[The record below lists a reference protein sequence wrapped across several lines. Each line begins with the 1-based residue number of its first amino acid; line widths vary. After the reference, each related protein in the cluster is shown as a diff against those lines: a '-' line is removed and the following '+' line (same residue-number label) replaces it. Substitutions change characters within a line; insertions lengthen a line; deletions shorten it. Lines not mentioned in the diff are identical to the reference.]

1 MRTPLA
7 WLNLVENK
15 TRTGVATAGVAFAV
29 VLIFMQLGF
38 LGAAQRSATLVYDSL
53 DFDVL
58 IRSPRYL
65 HLLKARD
72 FPRARLHGAAS
83 VEGVAKVRPFYAA
96 ASVWRCPEHSATAG
110 RRRAILT
117 IGVRPDDPPFLVD
130 EIQRQAPLLGTPQF
144 ALIGSRSRPEFGPR
158 NGICFGDADLGVVT
172 EVGRGPVEIRGH
184 FALDTGFVADGSL
197 ILSDEGFCRIQ
208 GRSPDDVTLGLL
220 KVTPGSDPAAVA
232 RALSEQLPED
242 VVVLTREEVNRFEV
256 NRWVKNTSI
265 GIIFQLGVAV
275 ALMVGTA
282 IVYQVLYSDV
292 ANRLAEYATLKAMG
306 YGGGYLAKVVLQQA
320 AALALLGFVP
330 GLLIAEILYRITGAA
345 ARLPMQTTWP
355 QIAFV
360 LILSVVMCMVSGL
373 GALRKVRAADPA
385 DLF

>member
-1 MRTPLA
+1 
-7 WLNLVENK
+7 
-15 TRTGVATAGVAFAV
+15 
-29 VLIFMQLGF
+29 
-38 LGAAQRSATLVYDSL
+38 
-53 DFDVL
+53 
-58 IRSPRYL
+58 
-65 HLLKARD
+65 
-72 FPRARLHGAAS
+72 
-83 VEGVAKVRPFYAA
+83 
-96 ASVWRCPEHSATAG
+96 
-110 RRRAILT
+110 
-117 IGVRPDDPPFLVD
+117 
-130 EIQRQAPLLGTPQF
+130 
-144 ALIGSRSRPEFGPR
+144 
-158 NGICFGDADLGVVT
+158 
-172 EVGRGPVEIRGH
+172 H

-220 KVTPGSDPAAVA
+220 KVTSGSDPAVVA

-306 YGGGYLAKVVLQQA
+306 YDGGYLAKVVLQQA